1 MRKCSKFTDLSLT
14 ISQLETAPSCSLCWK
29 YLLQGTFCYK
39 EHGFRM
45 PTPVLPTKWFKRTIS
60 YATLNIWGSSI
71 TCPRQKEV
79 NVSYLLMFFMSLI
92 NVKRIIWKSMFVIP
106 RVAIPCSRIRPIM
119 EVRFSPHTCAT
130 NLVNKGFFPKL
141 SSSKSL
147 TKYKYQQLGEKI
159 EVMWYNSRL
168 INLNLMKNRAKS
180 YDVWADAEAV
190 PWVYT
195 GSDKLLLSW
204 GH

>member
-1 MRKCSKFTDLSLT
+1 
-14 ISQLETAPSCSLCWK
+14 
-29 YLLQGTFCYK
+29 
-39 EHGFRM
+39 
-45 PTPVLPTKWFKRTIS
+45 
-60 YATLNIWGSSI
+60 
-71 TCPRQKEV
+71 
-79 NVSYLLMFFMSLI
+79 MSLI

-159 EVMWYNSRL
+159 EVM
-168 INLNLMKNRAKS
+168 
-180 YDVWADAEAV
+180 
-190 PWVYT
+190 
-195 GSDKLLLSW
+195 
-204 GH
+204 